1 MMTREGRW
9 GDDGLWKITM
19 TTKKIKEGSVDKW
32 LLSSSTWILTGVM
45 WWGAEALKGFKACGG
60 GGS

>member
-1 MMTREGRW
+1 ME
-9 GDDGLWKITM
+9 DNNDH
-19 TTKKIKEGSVDKW
+19 KKKKEGSVDKW